1 MFNLKQKINMETKVQ
16 GQDVSP
22 NEAKRVLPAVYPL
35 IDNHRWYADLSL
47 KSLLDTSDEAKLGN
61 IKFMIELIKN
71 QITIENYDK
80 K

>member
-1 MFNLKQKINMETKVQ
+1 LQ
-16 GQDVSP
+16 
-22 NEAKRVLPAVYPL
+22 NENANFKAKLF
-35 IDNHRWYADLSL
+35 YADLSL